1 MDKLFNLSTK
11 GLDDLFSTQEQR
23 DEEKLAKIQDIPLAL
38 IDPFPEHPFKVLD
51 NEEMVALVESV
62 RVHGVVTPATVT
74 KKPGGRYTLISGHR
88 RKRASELAGLETLRC
103 EVVELTLE
111 EATILMVESNYH
123 RSTILPSEKG
133 FSYKMRLDAMKR
145 QGQRTDLTSAPL
157 AQKSTA
163 RAELGKLAGESQDQI
178 RRYIRLTFL
187 IPPLLEQVDAGKL
200 KLRPAVELSYLDE
213 ESQRQIAALDKPPS
227 LAQAKELRQR
237 CEMQGPLDAAE
248 IQLAVSSAAPKESPA
263 ISMAIRQYIPSSVP
277 PYETEAYICKA
288 LEHYQ
293 RWLLEQ

>member
-1 MDKLFNLSTK
+1 MGSMFTLSTK
-11 GLDDLFSTQEQR
+11 GLDDLFSTQKQR
-23 DEEKLAKIQDIPLAL
+23 DEEKLAKIRDIPLAL

-51 NEEMVALVESV
+51 NEEMAALVESV

-74 KKPGGRYTLISGHR
+74 KKPDGRYMLISGHR
-88 RKRASELAGLETLRC
+88 RKRASELAGLKTLRC
-103 EVVELTLE
+103 ETVELTME
-111 EATILMVESNYH
+111 DATVLMVESNYH
-123 RSTILPSEKG
+123 RSTILPSEKA

-145 QGQRTDLTSAPL
+145 QGRRTDLTSTPL
-157 AQKSTA
+157 VQKLSVEA
-163 RAELGKLAGESQDQI
+163 VAEESMESREQI

-248 IQLAVSSAAPKESPA
+248 IQLAVSLSAPKESPV
-263 ISMAIRQYIPSSVP
+263 ISKVIRQYIPSSVP
-277 PYETEAYICKA
+277 PEETEAYVCKA